1 MRELL
6 PDLENWLNA
15 GERVALATVI
25 STWGSAPRPAGSY
38 MAISE
43 NGALVGSVSG
53 GCVEGAVIQ
62 AAQEVIKTQQPQR
75 LHFGVADET
84 AWEVGLA
91 CGGEID
97 IFVQPVL
104 PALFTNLITRLR
116 SNQDSVLATVVAGS
130 ADQLGA
136 QVLTDVKGTRIAGG
150 NGTMITEQDVA
161 QNNKHATILAQ
172 TDREIFINPLGAA
185 PTVVMIGAGHIAV
198 ALAHVAKT
206 LNFKAVVI
214 DPRKTF
220 ASAQRFAHADRL
232 IQSWPQQAFQ
242 EFQLNSS
249 TALACLSHDP
259 KIDDPALL
267 AALRSDAFYVGALGS
282 QRTQAK
288 RRQRLLE
295 AGVSEADLAHLRA
308 PIGLEIGA
316 VTPEEIALAIMAEI
330 IAAYRQ

>member
-43 NGALVGSVSG
+43 KGDLVGSVSG
-53 GCVEGAVIQ
+53 GCVEGAVVQ

-84 AWEVGLA
+84 AWDVGLA

-97 IFVQPVL
+97 IFLQPVQP
-104 PALFTNLITRLR
+104 ALLSNLLTRLKT
-116 SNQDSVLATVVAGS
+116 NQDSILATVVAGS

-136 QVLTDVKGTRIAGG
+136 QVLIDVKGARIAGSHG
-150 NGTMITEQDVA
+150 ATITEKDLA
-161 QNNKHATILAQ
+161 PTKKHAALLSQ
-172 TDREIFINPLGAA
+172 PDREVFINPLGAA
-185 PTVVMIGAGHIAV
+185 PTVVMIGGGHIAV

-206 LNFKAVVI
+206 LNFQTVVI

-220 ASAQRFAHADRL
+220 ASAERFAHADRL
-232 IQSWPQQAFQ
+232 IQSWPQKAFQ
-242 EFQLNSS
+242 EFKLNSS

-267 AALRSDAFYVGALGS
+267 AALRSDAFYIGALGS

-288 RRQRLLE
+288 RRQRLLQ
-295 AGVSEADLAHLRA
+295 AGLSEADLARLRA

-316 VTPEEIALAIMAEI
+316 KTPEEIALAIMAEI
-330 IAAYRQ
+330 IAAYRR

>member
-15 GERVALATVI
+15 GERIALSTVI

-53 GCVEGAVIQ
+53 GCVEGAVLQ
-62 AAQEVIKTQQPQR
+62 TSQEVIKTQRPQR
-75 LHFGVADET
+75 LHFGVADEI

-97 IFVQPVL
+97 VFVQLVH
-104 PALFTNLITRLR
+104 PALLTNLLTRLK
-116 SNQDSVLATVVAGS
+116 SNQESFLITVVAGPVE
-130 ADQLGA
+130 QLGD
-136 QVLTDVKGTRIAGG
+136 QILTDKKGTRIAGS
-150 NGTMITEQDVA
+150 NGTLVTMQELGLA
-161 QNNKHATILAQ
+161 NKHAVIISQ
-172 TDREIFINPLGAA
+172 PDREIFINPLGAA
-185 PTVVMIGAGHIAV
+185 PTVVMIGGGHIAV

-206 LNFKAVVI
+206 LNFQAVVI
-214 DPRKTF
+214 DPRKAF
-220 ASAQRFAHADRL
+220 ASAERFAHADRL
-232 IQSWPQQAFQ
+232 IQAWPQQAFQ

-259 KIDDPALL
+259 KIDDPALF
-267 AALRSDAFYVGALGS
+267 AALHSDAFYIGALGS
-282 QRTQAK
+282 QKTQAK

-295 AGVSEADLAHLRA
+295 DGVSEADLARLRA

-330 IAAYRQ
+330 IAAYRK